1 MPKTISLINFIPY
14 TANMPGRS
22 KINKAISLIIKKFP
36 SNRVAYRNHK
46 SLKKF
51 VKCLCYAKIKHEEY
65 CRNFFSNVQGFSMKA
80 GKTMQTV
87 MIVGAGKGG
96 TSILKIIKETAVLD
110 VKAMVDIDP
119 DAEGLQ
125 LARKSGIP
133 IGADWRQFMD
143 QDIDIIIEVTGNEQ
157 VFIDIREA
165 RSKNTVLIP
174 GSVAFLIAKL
184 LEEKEELISK
194 FRNETYKHDLIFNS
208 TDDGMIVINNLNEI
222 IVFNRSAERMTGIKR
237 KDALGKKIN
246 EIITDSMLPRVMAT
260 RRIEANQEMTLANGL
275 KIITTR
281 IPMLGENNELMGAFA
296 VFKDITEVVSLAEEI
311 TNLKDIQTMLQAI
324 IQSSEE
330 AISVVDEN
338 GKGILINPAYSR
350 LTGLEEEKV
359 IGKPATADI
368 SEGESV
374 HMKVL
379 QTRRAMRGVAM
390 RVGPKRKDV
399 IVNVAPVIVDGKL
412 KGSVGVIHDVSEIQN
427 LNRELNRARQIIR
440 TLEAKYSFEDIIGI
454 SEEMTIAIEQ
464 ARLGAKT
471 PATVLLR
478 GESGTGKELFAHAI
492 HNASDRKYNKFI
504 RVNCAALSESLLESE
519 LFGYEEGAF
528 SGAKRGGKRGLFE
541 EADKGSIFLDEIGE
555 LTANTQAKLLRVLQ
569 EHEITRVGGTKP
581 ISIDVRVIAAT
592 NVNLEKGIADGT
604 FREDLY
610 YRLNRMPIHIPSLRR
625 RKEDIP
631 LLCSRLIQK
640 INQEYGRNVEG
651 VTEQAV
657 DKLMAYNWPGNVR
670 ELDNILGRAII
681 FMNYNETKIEERHIP
696 DLGANNPSPSNEA
709 SEEAQNKSLT
719 QMVEQYEAKVI
730 RQTLQKLDGNKTK
743 TAKMLG
749 LSVRNLYYKLEKY
762 EIAKDGMQ

>member
-1 MPKTISLINFIPY
+1 
-14 TANMPGRS
+14 
-22 KINKAISLIIKKFP
+22 
-36 SNRVAYRNHK
+36 
-46 SLKKF
+46 
-51 VKCLCYAKIKHEEY
+51 
-65 CRNFFSNVQGFSMKA
+65 
-80 GKTMQTV
+80 MQTV

-96 TSILKIIKETAVLD
+96 TAILKIIKETAVLD

-125 LARKSGIP
+125 IANESGIP
-133 IGADWRQFMD
+133 IGTDWRHFMD
-143 QDIDIIIEVTGNEQ
+143 QDLDIIIEVTGNEQ

-208 TDDGMIVINNLNEI
+208 TDDGMIVINNLSEI
-222 IVFNRSAERMTGIKR
+222 TVFNRSAERMTGIKR
-237 KDALGKKIN
+237 KDALGRKIN
-246 EIITDSMLPRVMAT
+246 EVITDSMLPRVMAT

-311 TNLKDIQTMLQAI
+311 TNLKEIQTMLQAI

-338 GKGILINPAYSR
+338 GEGILINPAYSR

-427 LNRELNRARQIIR
+427 LNRELSRARQIIR
-440 TLEAKYSFEDIIGI
+440 TLEAKYSFEDIIGT
-454 SEEMTIAIEQ
+454 SEEMTLAIEQ

-657 DKLMAYNWPGNVR
+657 NKLMAYDWPGNVR

-681 FMNYNETKIEERHIP
+681 FMNYNETEIEERHIP
-696 DLGANNPSPSNEA
+696 DLIGANNPSPIVET
-709 SEEAQNKSLT
+709 SEEVQTKTLAQLI
-719 QMVEQYEAKVI
+719 ELYEAKMI
-730 RQTLQKLDGNKTK
+730 RQTLYKLDGNKTK
-743 TAKMLG
+743 TAKLLG

-762 EIAKDGMQ
+762 NIAKDGMQ